1 VEQHKQEVSTRTCNV
16 CGNTL
21 EKYQRLCDRCGS
33 IQRPIKARGV
43 RVEREVEEKPGSCER
58 CGVSIP
64 AKKSLCDPCAA
75 AAQAAIV
82 QKKSSRSGFP
92 AMVRRLLGALKRFV
106 AYISG
111 RDRQ

>member
-1 VEQHKQEVSTRTCNV
+1 V
-16 CGNTL
+16 CGNVL

-43 RVEREVEEKPGSCER
+43 PVKREVEEKSGSCER

-75 AAQAAIV
+75 AVKQAAIV
-82 QKKSSRSGFP
+82 QKKSSHSGFSNL
-92 AMVRRLLGALKRFV
+92 VRRLVEALKRFFSGI
-106 AYISG
+106 AG